1 MIICFMLNFYY
12 NFSIDHFVDGSDGS
26 EGRRQLLHRLDREG
40 ERQQCQAHRPRQAD
54 RHEGKACRLTFC
66 KSSFNDK
73 NLHFYQ
79 IVG

>member
-1 MIICFMLNFYY
+1 MIW
-12 NFSIDHFVDGSDGS
+12 FSSDHFVDGSDRS

-54 RHEGKACRLTFC
+54 RHEGKTCRLTFC

-73 NLHFYQ
+73 NLHFYH